1 VDEEDEDFLAPNYF
15 KPQGLLPE
23 DSFENDQIPRADGT
37 DSSSDE
43 ESNSTKEQP
52 TLQMLFMMLL
62 SNKKVQ
68 KVNEMLVKRTCFSSK
83 TSKD

>member
-1 VDEEDEDFLAPNYF
+1 MDEEDEDFLAPNYF
-15 KPQGLLPE
+15 KPQGRLPE
-23 DSFENDQIPRADGT
+23 DFFENDLIPSAGAS

-68 KVNEMLVKRTCFSSK
+68 KVNEMLV
-83 TSKD
+83 